1 MLAGIFRIFIQSHV
15 PLEKRCLE
23 CNEVIKGRIDKK
35 FCSDYCRNAYNNKLN
50 KDSKNLV
57 RNINN
62 RLRKNYRILD
72 SFPLKEGK
80 TRTTKTRLLD
90 KGFDFEYLT
99 NLYTTKKGTTY
110 YFVYDLG
117 YLPLEN
123 DYYMIVKRE

>member
-1 MLAGIFRIFIQSHV
+1 MEHQQ
-15 PLEKRCLE
+15 EKKCLE
-23 CNEVIKGRIDKK
+23 CGEIIKGRVDKK
-35 FCSDYCRNAYNNKLN
+35 YCSDYCRNAYNNKLN

-72 SFPLKEGK
+72 SFTLKDGK
-80 TRTTKTRLLD
+80 TRTSKTRLMD
-90 KGFDFEYLT
+90 KGFDFDYIT

-117 YLPLEN
+117 YLPLDN

>member
-1 MLAGIFRIFIQSHV
+1 MESWLI
-15 PLEKRCLE
+15 LEKQCLE
-23 CNEVIKGRIDKK
+23 CGDPIKGRVDKK

-72 SFPLKEGK
+72 SFALKEGK
-80 TRTTKTRLLD
+80 TKTTKTRLLD
-90 KGFDFEYLT
+90 KGFDFDYLT

>member
-1 MLAGIFRIFIQSHV
+1 MAAR
-15 PLEKRCLE
+15 KCLE
-23 CNEVIKGRIDKK
+23 CETEVRGRIDKK

-62 RLRKNYRILD
+62 RLRKNYRILE
-72 SFPLKEGK
+72 SFELKEGK

-90 KGFDFEYLT
+90 KGFDFDFIT
-99 NLYTTKKGTTY
+99 NLYTTKKGAIY

-117 YLPLEN
+117 YLPLDN
-123 DYYMIVKRE
+123 DFYMIVKRE

>member
-1 MLAGIFRIFIQSHV
+1 M
-15 PLEKRCLE
+15 EKRHCLE
-23 CNEVIKGRIDKK
+23 CNTEIRGRADKK

-50 KDSKNLV
+50 TDSKNLM

-72 SFPLKEGK
+72 SFELKDGK
-80 TRTTKTRLLD
+80 TRTSKTRLLD
-90 KGFDFEYLT
+90 KGFDFEFIT

-117 YLPLEN
+117 YLPLDN
-123 DYYMIVKRE
+123 DYFMIVKRE

>member
-1 MLAGIFRIFIQSHV
+1 MEVR
-15 PLEKRCLE
+15 KCLE
-23 CNEVIKGRIDKK
+23 CHTEIRGRADKK
-35 FCSDYCRNAYNNKLN
+35 FCSDYCRNAYNNQLN

-72 SFPLKEGK
+72 SFELKDGK
-80 TRTTKTRLLD
+80 TRTTKNRLLD
-90 KGFDFEYLT
+90 RGFDFEYHT
-99 NLYTTKKGTTY
+99 NRYTTKKGTTY
-110 YFVYDLG
+110 CFVYDLG

>member
-1 MLAGIFRIFIQSHV
+1 MEHQQ
-15 PLEKRCLE
+15 EKKCLE
-23 CNEVIKGRIDKK
+23 CGEIIKGRVDKK
-35 FCSDYCRNAYNNKLN
+35 YCSDYCRNAYNNKLN

-72 SFPLKEGK
+72 SFTLKDGK
-80 TRTTKTRLLD
+80 TRTSKTRLMD
-90 KGFDFEYLT
+90 KGFDFDYIT